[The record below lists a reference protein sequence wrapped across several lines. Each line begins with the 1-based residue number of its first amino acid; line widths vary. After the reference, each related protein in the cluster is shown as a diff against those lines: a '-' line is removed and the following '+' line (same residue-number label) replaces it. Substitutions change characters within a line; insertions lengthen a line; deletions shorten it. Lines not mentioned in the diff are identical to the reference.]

1 MTEEIRMCV
10 PSRVICEER
19 ALYKVQWSEDATC
32 WAAISGK
39 MQHQAM
45 SRKDYPAVGDWV
57 LIEILDD
64 ADKAIIHQ
72 ICPRKTTIY
81 RKQIGESSD
90 AQILSTNV
98 DYTFIVTS
106 LNEDLNERRIERY
119 LAIALDSDTAPVI
132 LLTKSDLYP
141 EETAEF
147 VSDLKALFPGIPV
160 HALSKDSFEQAD
172 FFGEYLETGKTA
184 VIIGSS
190 GVGKSTLVNF
200 LIGKD
205 KIKTQEIRE
214 KDGRGRHTTTSRNLY
229 VSRFGGLVIDTP
241 GMRELALSDHTQGL
255 EAEFSDVV
263 GLFGQCKFSDCKHQ
277 TEPGCAIKEAIADG
291 LLEPDRWESYLK
303 LEAEVR
309 ASQVKQEK
317 MLEVQ
322 QKRKRKKSVTA
333 ERVKEPNHRSSK
345 RKN

>member
-1 MTEEIRMCV
+1 MVTEETHLWI

-19 ALYKVQWSEDATC
+19 ALYKVQWGKEATC

-39 MQHQAM
+39 MQHQAKT
-45 SRKDYPAVGDWV
+45 RKDYPAVGDWV
-57 LIEILDD
+57 LIEIVEN

-72 ICPRKTTIY
+72 IGPRKSTIY

-98 DYTFIVTS
+98 DYTFITTS

-119 LAIALDSDTAPVI
+119 LAIAWDSGTCPVI
-132 LLTKSDLYP
+132 LLTKADLYP

-147 VSDLKALFPGIPV
+147 VSDLESLFPGVPV
-160 HALSKDSFEQAD
+160 HALSKETFSEAD
-172 FFGEYLETGKTA
+172 FFEDYLKMGKTA

-205 KIKTQEIRE
+205 KVKTQDIRE
-214 KDGRGRHTTTSRNLY
+214 KDGKGRHTTTSRNLY

-241 GMRELALSDHTQGL
+241 GMRELSLSDHAQGL
-255 EAEFSDVV
+255 ETEFSDVIE
-263 GLFGQCKFSDCKHQ
+263 LFGQCRFSDCKHQ
-277 TEPGCAIKEAIADG
+277 SEPACAVKKAIENGA
-291 LLEPDRWESYLK
+291 LEQDRWESYLK

-309 ASQVKQEK
+309 HGQIKQDKALASE
-317 MLEVQ
+317 
-322 QKRKRKKSVTA
+322 QKKKWKKLNEEGRAKGLAKR
-333 ERVKEPNHRSSK
+333 RS
-345 RKN
+345 

>member
-1 MTEEIRMCV
+1 MAEETKMCI

-19 ALYKVQWSEDATC
+19 GLYKVQWGKDATC

-39 MQHQAM
+39 MKHQAKM
-45 SRKDYPAVGDWV
+45 RKDYPAVGDWV
-57 LIEILDD
+57 LIETLED

-90 AQILSTNV
+90 GQILSTNV

-147 VSDLKALFPGIPV
+147 VSDLKELFPGIPV
-160 HALSKDSFEQAD
+160 HPLSKDSFEEAD
-172 FFGEYLETGKTA
+172 FFEEYLETGKTA

-200 LIGKD
+200 LIGREQ
-205 KIKTQEIRE
+205 IKTQEIRE

-241 GMRELALSDHTQGL
+241 GMRELALADHSQGL
-255 EAEFSDVV
+255 EAEFNDVV
-263 GLFGQCKFSDCKHQ
+263 ELFGRCRFSDCKHR
-277 TEPGCAIKEAIADG
+277 TEPGCAIKSAIEDG
-291 LLEPDRWESYLK
+291 SLEQDRWESYLK

-309 ASQVKQEK
+309 AIQLKQEK
-317 MLEVQ
+317 AQEAQ
-322 QKRKRKKSVTA
+322 QKRNRKKSTPQV
-333 ERVKEPNHRSSK
+333 SK